1 MTTLSDR
8 PEVRCR
14 DFIIDLL
21 LDYLEETLGP
31 DDRTACERHL
41 DDCDACRAYL
51 ATYSRTREVVGS
63 TMAEPMPDEM
73 KARLR
78 RFLVEKL
85 SRNGDDKP

>member
-51 ATYSRTREVVGS
+51 ATYSRTREVVGAS
-63 TMAEPMPDEM
+63 MAEPMPDEM

-78 RFLVEKL
+78 RFLLEKL
-85 SRNGDDKP
+85 SRGGDGQS

>member
-1 MTTLSDR
+1 MTTPSER
-8 PEVRCR
+8 PEVRCQ

-31 DDRTACERHL
+31 EGRTACERHL
-41 DDCDACRAYL
+41 EDCEACRAYL
-51 ATYSRTREVVGS
+51 ATYSRTRQVVGA

-78 RFLVEKL
+78 RFLLEKL
-85 SRNGDDKP
+85 SRDGDDES